1 MGAAEFLIRE
11 KADKKLG
18 FYLNLLLS

>member
-1 MGAAEFLIRE
+1 MGAVEFLIRE